1 MATKA
6 EKGRVSI
13 MTKQQKKTLNLV
25 LTYLVIILIGCVLL
39 FPIAWMISAAFKTND
54 EIFGSIALLPKSFS
68 FQNFIDG
75 WKSAGIYTYATYF
88 INSFIM
94 VIPTT
99 LLTIASSA
107 LVAYGFARFNFPFKK
122 QLFAI
127 LIATLMLPNSV
138 IIIPRYV
145 LFNKFG
151 WVDSY
156 MPFWVPALLACYP
169 FFIYQLIQFMRGIP
183 RDLDESACIDGCGT
197 FRIFWQIIVPAIKPI
212 LGVIALFA
220 FRQAWNEF
228 VTAQV
233 FTMANPGLKTLS
245 VAVANLR
252 YSANAAA
259 EWHIMTAGA
268 SIALLPILLVYLA
281 ANRQFIAGLTAGAVK
296 G

>member
-1 MATKA
+1 MAMKA

-25 LTYLVIILIGCVLL
+25 LTYLVIILIGSVLL

-54 EIFGSIALLPKSFS
+54 EIFGSIALLPKSFR

-127 LIATLMLPNSV
+127 LFSTLMLPNSV
-138 IIIPRYV
+138 I
-145 LFNKFG
+145 
-151 WVDSY
+151 
-156 MPFWVPALLACYP
+156 
-169 FFIYQLIQFMRGIP
+169 IYQLIQFMRGIP
-183 RDLDESACIDGCGT
+183 RDLDESACIDGCGS
-197 FRIFWQIIVPAIKPI
+197 FRIFWQILLPLMKP
-212 LGVIALFA
+212 ALFSA
-220 FRQAWNEF
+220 GLFQFLWTYNDYFNSLIFINSVKKYTISLALRLSVDAESVVVWGRVMAMACVAVLPLVLLFFAAQKYF
-228 VTAQV
+228 VEGIATS
-233 FTMANPGLKTLS
+233 GLK
-245 VAVANLR
+245 
-252 YSANAAA
+252 
-259 EWHIMTAGA
+259 G
-268 SIALLPILLVYLA
+268 
-281 ANRQFIAGLTAGAVK
+281 
-296 G
+296 

>member
-68 FQNFIDG
+68 YQNFIDG

-107 LVAYGFARFNFPFKK
+107 LGSYGFARFNFPFKK

-127 LIATLMLPNSV
+127 LIASLKLPNSV

-197 FRIFWQIIVPAIKPI
+197 FRIFWQILLPLMKP
-212 LGVIALFA
+212 ALFSINSVKKYTISLA
-220 FRQAWNEF
+220 LRLSVDAESVVVWGRVMAMACVAVLPLVLLFFAAQKYF
-228 VTAQV
+228 VEGIATS
-233 FTMANPGLKTLS
+233 GLK
-245 VAVANLR
+245 
-252 YSANAAA
+252 
-259 EWHIMTAGA
+259 G
-268 SIALLPILLVYLA
+268 
-281 ANRQFIAGLTAGAVK
+281 
-296 G
+296 